1 MDIFQ
6 SNEKGL
12 CQTSEMMSVSK
23 YKHYHSFSFMC
34 KCSSSLFHEHIF
46 GPDPRLNFCFFLYL
60 GRQALYLS
68 GIYQITL
75 ANKLFETKD
84 GFSLVSGLEKRLII
98 MSPGAPSC
106 FSSF

>member
-1 MDIFQ
+1 MEIRQ
-6 SNEKGL
+6 SNL
-12 CQTSEMMSVSK
+12 QSSVSLK
-23 YKHYHSFSFMC
+23 QLLSGFLQELT
-34 KCSSSLFHEHIF
+34 SLFYEHIF

-68 GIYQITL
+68 GIYQVTL

>member
-1 MDIFQ
+1 
-6 SNEKGL
+6 
-12 CQTSEMMSVSK
+12 MMSVSK

-68 GIYQITL
+68 GIYQVTL

-98 MSPGAPSC
+98 MSP
-106 FSSF
+106 